1 MKALAVFTN
10 RGLHRLLQEGGTQA
24 WALNPENAKK
34 MTYVVCTQNRNDGEW
49 GEPTHEQGQGFLIG
63 KISSVDPSPEGREG
77 RYIVRFSEYAEIN
90 KPEMAHDWRN
100 PVRYI
105 ELEAFGIDPT
115 KLEFKPMPKQEESHS
130 VARSPQAPEPKPD
143 VAALDMAAAKK
154 ALAAFY
160 SVPVTSIEITIRG

>member
-10 RGLHRLLQEGGTQA
+10 RGLSRLLQEGVTQA
-24 WALNPENAKK
+24 WVLNAENAKK

-90 KPEMAHDWRN
+90 KPKMAHDWRN

-105 ELEAFGIDPT
+105 DLETFGIDPT
-115 KLEFKPMPKQEESHS
+115 KLDFKPMPQQEESPSAAH
-130 VARSPQAPEPKPD
+130 SPQATGPKPD
-143 VAALDMAAAKK
+143 VPALDMAAAKK
-154 ALAAFY
+154 
-160 SVPVTSIEITIRG
+160 

>member
-1 MKALAVFTN
+1 MTTA
-10 RGLHRLLQEGGTQA
+10 RQ
-24 WALNPENAKK
+24 KK
-34 MTYVVCTQNRNDGEW
+34 NSGPIPRAADSCSRRSNYQQVGNL
-49 GEPTHEQGQGFLIG
+49 QGQGFLIG
-63 KISSVDPSPEGREG
+63 KISSVELSPEGREG

-90 KPEMAHDWRN
+90 KPKMAHDWRN

-115 KLEFKPMPKQEESHS
+115 KLDFKPMPKQEESPS
-130 VARSPQAPEPKPD
+130 AARSPQAPEPKPD

-160 SVPVTSIEITIRG
+160 NVPVTSIEITIRG